1 MGRRVP
7 AVRDDH
13 RESAVR
19 RARLLRPG
27 TAAAGVAVVSYE
39 LQIRLIVT
47 QMGFENDL
55 PHGMYYP
62 PAAGVM
68 LFIAIWLKQG
78 CRESVGQSD
87 RCRNSKPR
95 SQPRSHKKN
104 ALTAPPASPLRPLL
118 PSLRAASS
126 LRAPRWYSIF
136 SSRERLL

>member
-1 MGRRVP
+1 M
-7 AVRDDH
+7 
-13 RESAVR
+13 SC
-19 RARLLRPG
+19 
-27 TAAAGVAVVSYE
+27 E

-47 QMGFENDL
+47 QMGFENEL

-68 LFIAIWLKQG
+68 LFITIWLKQG

-87 RCRNSKPR
+87 RCRNSKSR

-104 ALTAPPASPLRPLL
+104 ALTAPLLHHSVLL
-118 PSLRAASS
+118 PSS
-126 LRAPRWYSIF
+126 RAPRWYSIF